1 MISIF
6 GLPPMSPYLLLA
18 IPTVLTLCFCVA
30 FLLCR
35 MSLKKLQEEYR
46 QFRNMH
52 AVLVNT
58 HHQLDIDYTKIL
70 AEHEAERKHH
80 TEKLTILENAREE
93 LGLQFQHLAHEIF
106 EEKSQQFSETNKE
119 KLDALLSPLGKDL
132 HNLQEKIQTT
142 HLNDTRERAA
152 LKQELFDLRRL
163 NVKMTEE
170 AANLTRALKGD
181 KKLQGNWGEL
191 VLERALES
199 SGLRKGIEFDTQGSY
214 RNHEDALLRPDVII
228 RLPESKSII
237 VDSKVSLVNWE
248 RSVASET
255 KEEQQLYIQKLDQ
268 DIRNH
273 IKGLSGKNYG
283 ELEGLE
289 SLDFVLLFMPIET
302 AFTTVVE
309 ADPDIITYALKAKI
323 VITTPTTLLATLKTI
338 ENIWRSYQ
346 QSQNSQ
352 EIAKKAGLMH
362 DKFRL
367 FLEDMEKLGRQLS
380 TCQKSYDGAVN
391 KLCQGR
397 GNLVSQTEQLRELGV
412 QVIKKLPTT
421 FIENSQSEVLSR
433 KDGVENT

>member
-1 MISIF
+1 MINIL
-6 GLPPMSPYLLLA
+6 GLPPIPLYLALALPTGLALLLG
-18 IPTVLTLCFCVA
+18 IA
-30 FLLCR
+30 FVISRLSLS
-35 MSLKKLQEEYR
+35 SLKREHRLLQHNTSLLRDSHQQLELSHAKITAEYEAE
-46 QFRNMH
+46 QK
-52 AVLVNT
+52 
-58 HHQLDIDYTKIL
+58 HHQ
-70 AEHEAERKHH
+70 
-80 TEKLTILENAREE
+80 EKLALVENAREE
-93 LGLQFQHLAHEIF
+93 LSIQFQHLAQEIF
-106 EEKSQQFSETNKE
+106 EEKSQQFSITNKE
-119 KLDALLSPLGKDL
+119 KLETLLSPLEKDL
-132 HNLQEKIQTT
+132 NNLQEKIQTT
-142 HLNDTRERAA
+142 HLNDTRERAS

-163 NVKMTEE
+163 NLKMTEE
-170 AANLTRALKGD
+170 AENLTKALKGD

-214 RNHEDALLRPDVII
+214 RNHEEALLRPDVII

-248 RSVASET
+248 RSVASEAE
-255 KEEQQLYIQKLDQ
+255 EEQKLYIHKLGQ

-273 IKGLSGKNYG
+273 VKGLSGKSYG
-283 ELEGLE
+283 SLEGLE

-302 AFTTVVE
+302 AFAAAVE
-309 ADPDIITYALKAKI
+309 VDPDLITDALKAKI

-352 EIAKKAGLMH
+352 EIAHKAGLMY

-380 TCQKSYDGAVN
+380 TCQKSYEGALN

-412 QVIKKLPTT
+412 QVKKGLPTS
-421 FIENSQSEVLSR
+421 FVEQSQSTSQMSPQ
-433 KDGVENT
+433 

>member
-6 GLPPMSPYLLLA
+6 GLPPMPLYLILVV
-18 IPTVLTLCFCVA
+18 PTIIALFFCIAFIMARISLGTL
-30 FLLCR
+30 R
-35 MSLKKLQEEYR
+35 KEYGKLQ
-46 QFRNMH
+46 
-52 AVLVNT
+52 L
-58 HHQLDIDYTKIL
+58 DYTRLI
-70 AEHEAERKHH
+70 AEHDAEQRHH
-80 TEKLTILENAREE
+80 NDKLAILENAREE
-93 LGLQFQHLAHEIF
+93 LSLQFQHLAQDIF
-106 EEKSQQFSETNKE
+106 EQKSQQFSSTNKE
-119 KLDALLSPLGKDL
+119 KLDALLAPLGKDL

-142 HLNDTRERAA
+142 HLNDTKERAA

-163 NVKMTEE
+163 NLKMTEE

-181 KKLQGNWGEL
+181 KKIQGNWGEL
-191 VLERALES
+191 ILERALES

-214 RNHEDALLRPDVII
+214 RNHEEDILRPDVII

-248 RSVASET
+248 RSVASEGL
-255 KEEQQLYIQKLDQ
+255 EEQKRYIAELGK

-273 IKGLSGKNYG
+273 VKGLSGKNYG

-302 AFTTVVE
+302 AFTAVVE
-309 ADPDIITYALKAKI
+309 ADPHLITDALKAKI

-352 EIAKKAGLMH
+352 EIAKKAGTMH
-362 DKFRL
+362 DKIRL

-380 TCQKSYDGAVN
+380 TCQKSYESAVN
-391 KLCQGR
+391 KLSQGR

-412 QVIKKLPTT
+412 QVKKDLPTS
-421 FIENSQSEVLSR
+421 FVERSQQQGARQISTSQV
-433 KDGVENT
+433 KD